1 MKLISSKKDLQ
12 AWFDYDKTY
21 RTVDGRL
28 PDSISLILNKT
39 DGYLF
44 PSHCDQDLLEE
55 IFIDVLTKMQPAFKV
70 DEFCKPVIKTMIQYC
85 RGESDLNHQKG
96 LLLMGGVGS
105 GKTLLMRGYNR
116 FLCRFRNDSISFY
129 PGFSEV
135 ATYNLVSGFAQYG
148 YEIFEKG
155 IIGMFSNQSKSVSVD
170 VTVQLIKR
178 NLFIDDIGSED
189 TTAFYG
195 NSTNVVY
202 ILLMRRYDDLKYKTH
217 GTTNLDAK
225 ALRAYYG
232 DRVFSRMKEMFNT
245 IYLQGEDRRK

>member
-21 RTVDGRL
+21 RPVDGSL

-39 DGYLF
+39 GGYLF

-148 YEIFEKG
+148 YEIFDKEIPGIFNNRPKG
-155 IIGMFSNQSKSVSVD
+155 FQVSAM
-170 VTVQLIKR
+170 VQLLR
-178 NLFIDDIGSED
+178 CNLFIDDIGSED

-225 ALRAYYG
+225 ALKTYYG
-232 DRVFSRMKEMFNT
+232 DRVFSRMKEMFNV
-245 IYLQGEDRRK
+245 IYLQGGDRRK